1 MAMLKEVQADAD
13 VEEVARR
20 RARRLPDVV
29 PNEVLGTNDA
39 VLIFDELLPFV
50 ARTLDR
56 VSTGTAR
63 GCDTAGEA
71 TALLSAICSS
81 RFLVA

>member
-1 MAMLKEVQADAD
+1 MLEEEVQADAD
-13 VEEVARR
+13 GEEVARR
-20 RARRLPDVV
+20 RARRLPTLCPTRRVDRH
-29 PNEVLGTNDA
+29 DA
-39 VLIFDELLPFV
+39 MLIFDELLPFA
-50 ARTLDR
+50 ARTLER

-63 GCDTAGEA
+63 GRDAAGKA